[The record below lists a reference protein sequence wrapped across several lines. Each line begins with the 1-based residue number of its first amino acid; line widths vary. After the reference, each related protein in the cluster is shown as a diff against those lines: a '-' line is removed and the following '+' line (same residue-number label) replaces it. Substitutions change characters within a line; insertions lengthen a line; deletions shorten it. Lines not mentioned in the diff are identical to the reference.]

1 MSSLIVDLAYI
12 LVVASVVT
20 IIFKRLKQ
28 PLVLGYIVAGFLA
41 GPHMPYTPS
50 VSSMDGIDEWSE
62 LGVIFLMFT
71 LGLEFSFKKILKMGM
86 QPILTAIMIM
96 CCMIGVGGM
105 IASLF
110 GWSNMDR
117 LFLGGMLSMS
127 STTIIYK
134 AYDDLGLRTKRFASN
149 VISVLIIEDILGI
162 LLMVMLSALAVSRT
176 FQGTEL
182 IKSLLQLA
190 FFLMLWF
197 LVGIYLLPIILRKA
211 KNYINSET
219 LLVVSVG
226 LCFLLAVIATKV
238 GYSPAF
244 GAFMMGSILAETL
257 EA

>member
-1 MSSLIVDLAYI
+1 MSSFITDLAYI
-12 LVVASVVT
+12 LVVASIVT
-20 IIFKRLKQ
+20 IIFKRLRQ

-50 VSSMDGIDEWSE
+50 VTSMDGIDEWSE

-86 QPILTAIMIM
+86 QPILTAVMVM
-96 CCMIGVGGM
+96 FCMIGVGGM

-110 GWSNMDR
+110 GWSHMDR

-134 AYDDLGLRTKRFASN
+134 AFDDLGLRSKRFASG

-176 FQGTEL
+176 FQE
-182 IKSLLQLA
+182 S
-190 FFLMLWF
+190 
-197 LVGIYLLPIILRKA
+197 
-211 KNYINSET
+211 S
-219 LLVVSVG
+219 
-226 LCFLLAVIATKV
+226 
-238 GYSPAF
+238 
-244 GAFMMGSILAETL
+244 
-257 EA
+257 

>member
-1 MSSLIVDLAYI
+1 MSPLITDLAYI

-20 IIFKRLKQ
+20 IIFKRLRQ

-50 VSSMDGIDEWSE
+50 VSSFEGIEEWSQM
-62 LGVIFLMFT
+62 GVIFLMFT

-105 IASLF
+105 TASLF
-110 GWSNMDR
+110 GWTSMDR

-134 AYDDLGLRTKRFASN
+134 AFDDLGLRTKRFASN

-182 IKSLLQLA
+182 IKSLLQLG

-197 LVGIYLLPIILRKA
+197 IVGIYVLPLLLRKT
-211 KNYINSET
+211 KKYINSET
-219 LLVVSVG
+219 RLDCVF
-226 LCFLLAVIATKV
+226 CWQ
-238 GYSPAF
+238 
-244 GAFMMGSILAETL
+244 
-257 EA
+257 

>member
-50 VSSMDGIDEWSE
+50 VSSMDGIEEWSE

-134 AYDDLGLRTKRFASN
+134 AYDDLGLRTKHFASN

-197 LVGIYLLPIILRKA
+197 LVGIYLLPIILRKSA
-211 KNYINSET
+211 RFVTS
-219 LLVVSVG
+219 
-226 LCFLLAVIATKV
+226 
-238 GYSPAF
+238 
-244 GAFMMGSILAETL
+244 L
-257 EA
+257 EQSSSCRSA